1 MIIQS
6 CDVIKLFAREFE
18 RILVGGQVFVH
29 NGLAIRRVAHK
40 LAHVAG
46 CVRHIARTAQVVGM
60 EIEEVGK
67 SVDYGLVNEAKLIT
81 KYQVIM
87 NQFLKW
93 KAL

>member
-1 MIIQS
+1 M
-6 CDVIKLFAREFE
+6 
-18 RILVGGQVFVH
+18 GGMFIDQCLTVWS
-29 NGLAIRRVAHK
+29 IPYE

-60 EIEEVGK
+60 EIEEVRK
-67 SVDYGLVNEAKLIT
+67 SVDYRLVNEAKLIT

>member
-1 MIIQS
+1 
-6 CDVIKLFAREFE
+6 
-18 RILVGGQVFVH
+18 
-29 NGLAIRRVAHK
+29 
-40 LAHVAG
+40 
-46 CVRHIARTAQVVGM
+46 M
-60 EIEEVGK
+60 EIEKVGK